1 VQSENLRIT
10 QRFSM
15 HGRER
20 WEVEAIFR
28 APNLAR
34 ELEVSLSQQ
43 KGVLRASAN
52 AVSGRVL
59 LLIGPEYSGVRTEQ
73 LIKNCL
79 RDILQRGVPKSLP
92 VAKTSPLSQILKIG
106 IPERGSLAVPLMLST
121 AEHSLS
127 ILQDLSLV
135 GILNTARGEG
145 PGFLKIFGLKK
156 LTSRVTFMT
165 ALSLMITAANL
176 GVQYFRKRAWQKLS
190 QDAAER
196 IRAAVITKIEYQDMA
211 FFDSHETG
219 HLIRAATQDISQLSD
234 FVESAGNEVV
244 HKSLNILASG
254 VILFS
259 ASPSLA
265 FLVCLPLPFILMTN
279 RYFGGVAEK
288 RYARSGETSSR
299 FVQSLQNN
307 LTGIADVKSFTA
319 EEQEIARIRGYSGQ
333 MSGALMDAASVSS
346 MQTQLSGGIASIGF
360 LVASGYGAKLVSD
373 EKISLSE
380 YIQAVFWFPQF
391 LRSLAGLEGVMKL
404 YYDARNAA
412 NELTEIL
419 DSQTQISDG
428 PVHLQAKQSHGEV
441 IFRDVSF
448 GYTPRKKILD
458 GISFHVKPG
467 ETIAIVGPTGSGK
480 STLLRLLLRF
490 YDLNTGE
497 ISLNGT
503 DIRQLHLKELRSSVS
518 IVSQDVHL
526 FQGSVR
532 ENIVYG
538 QEDASDEQITKAMK
552 DSAAASVIGS
562 LPGGLDAEVG
572 ERGQRLSGG
581 ERQRVAIARALVKL
595 SRGASVL
602 AMDEAT
608 SQLDNQTETTIQK
621 SLRKATKGKSV
632 IVVAH
637 RLSTIRTADRI
648 LVMERGK
655 IVEQG
660 THKELITKAGL
671 YASLWRLQEEG
682 ALGGGLE
689 VRVTG

>member
-1 VQSENLRIT
+1 
-10 QRFSM
+10 M

-20 WEVEAIFR
+20 WEVEAIYR
-28 APNLAR
+28 DPDLAR
-34 ELEVSLSQQ
+34 ELEITLSHK
-43 KGVLRASAN
+43 KGILSVSAN

-59 LLIGPEYSGVRTEQ
+59 VMLDPNASGIHVEQ
-73 LIKNCL
+73 LIKACL
-79 RDILQRGVPKSLP
+79 KNILQKGVPKNSSI
-92 VAKTSPLSQILKIG
+92 AKASPLMEILKIG
-106 IPERGSLAVPLMLST
+106 IPERGMLVGPLVLSG

-135 GILNTARGEG
+135 GILNTARGQG
-145 PGFLKIFGLKK
+145 PGFLKLFGLKK

-165 ALSLMITAANL
+165 ALSLVITVANL

-190 QDAAER
+190 QDATKR
-196 IRAAVITKIEYQDMA
+196 IRAAVIKKIEYQDLA

-219 HLIRAATQDISQLSD
+219 HLLRSTTQDIAQLGD
-234 FVESAGNEVV
+234 FIENAGNEAI
-244 HKSLNILASG
+244 HKTLNILASG
-254 VILFS
+254 LILFS
-259 ASPSLA
+259 ASPALA
-265 FLVCLPLPFILMTN
+265 FLVCLPLPFIVATN
-279 RYFGGVAEK
+279 RYFAKVAK
-288 RYARSGETSSR
+288 TRYARSGEASSR

-307 LTGIADVKSFTA
+307 LSGIADVKSFTA
-319 EEQEIARIRGYSGQ
+319 EEQEVARMYGYGEQ
-333 MSGALMDAASVSS
+333 MSIAQMEAASVSS
-346 MQTQLSGGIASIGF
+346 LQTQLSGSIASVGF
-360 LVASGYGAKLVSD
+360 LVASGYGAQMASS

-391 LRSLAGLEGVMKL
+391 LRSLAGLEGIMKL
-404 YYDARNAA
+404 YYDAQNAA
-412 NELTEIL
+412 SELTEIL
-419 DSQTQISDG
+419 NSRSTILDG
-428 PVHLQAKQSHGEV
+428 PVRMQEKQGEI
-441 IFRDVSF
+441 IFKDVSF
-448 GYTPRKKILD
+448 GYTSSKKILD
-458 GISFHVKPG
+458 GVSFQVDPG

-480 STLLRLLLRF
+480 STLLKLLLRF
-490 YDLNTGE
+490 YDLSSGS
-497 ISLNGT
+497 ISLDGT

-518 IVSQDVHL
+518 VVSQDVHL

-538 QEDASDEQITKAMK
+538 HEDASDEEIAEAME
-552 DSAAASVIGS
+552 DSAVTNVIGA

-595 SRGASVL
+595 SRGASIL

-608 SQLDNQTETTIQK
+608 SQLDNQTETTLQQ
-621 SLRKATKGKSV
+621 SLHRATAGKSV

-648 LVMERGK
+648 IVLERGK

-660 THKELITKAGL
+660 THRELLKLAGL